1 MGGYTLLALHAFS
14 LLQGNNIGDKI
25 IPDFEYPL
33 GNNVCVT
40 DDMEDSVTPVKSS
53 SHFQCLV
60 PSNMDLHFLDI
71 RSRLSVARLPAI
83 PQVLLQLIA
92 HCESEDAGMAAL
104 AEILAN
110 DAALSARVL
119 RVATSSAYH
128 CGAHPANLERALTT
142 IGVDMV
148 RTLLITESVYQTFNE
163 TAPASSFELQA
174 FWKHAIATAI
184 TARFVAHKIG
194 YAQAEEAYLGGLLH
208 DIGRLAL
215 LAAAPE
221 EYAVNFHTHDNP
233 GLCALE
239 ERTLEI
245 THAEAGAWLLERLNL
260 DSFLADSI
268 RYHHDPLQ
276 RLVDA
281 HPLVRA
287 TAAADLIV
295 DRANAGSDDIS
306 KLEELTGI
314 PAQELQAHYK
324 SLDAQVTAI
333 ARLLGIE
340 LTQEGVAACVT
351 GSSSKAA
358 ARLSPDA
365 RLSEKVRDFIL
376 VSKATEG
383 LRKLQGMDACYRGIV
398 GAAIILF
405 DLADAIIF
413 TLAPSGGMLMPVSL
427 QEGRQRLAGLRLP
440 LHGEGIAASV
450 GRSDGVAFH
459 VPPRQPSVAEEQLLR
474 FLDTDALVAVRLGTL
489 ADSPILLGAV
499 SNGQAHHLQTR
510 LQLLRD
516 FGLQAGSAI
525 AGATQKAQVES
536 GANAAMAAD
545 FQLVSKRVAHEIS
558 NPLTV
563 IKNYLAVLNRKAG
576 SDRGIGTDLAILDE
590 EIDRIAQI
598 VNEFSSQQQLLSED
612 ESRIDAALDYA
623 RRLFQYS
630 ESVNPGVQIEYQAG
644 QSSLKVAMS
653 PRKLH
658 QILVNLIKNANEAMP
673 DGGRI
678 ALRNRGMVQRDGRD
692 FASLS
697 IEDNGPGIPAEI
709 LGRLFSPVQSTKGGA
724 HRGLGLSIVHGLV
737 SSAEGQVLCRSG
749 KAGTVFEILLPIAA
763 TTAVPVQPASQP
775 EDKK

>member
-1 MGGYTLLALHAFS
+1 
-14 LLQGNNIGDKI
+14 
-25 IPDFEYPL
+25 
-33 GNNVCVT
+33 
-40 DDMEDSVTPVKSS
+40 
-53 SHFQCLV
+53 
-60 PSNMDLHFLDI
+60 MDLHFLDI
-71 RSRLSVARLPAI
+71 RSRLSAARLPAI

-92 HCESEDAGMAAL
+92 RCESEDAGMAAL

-119 RVATSSAYH
+119 RVATSPAYH

-148 RTLLITESVYQTFNE
+148 RTLLITESVYQTFSE
-163 TAPASSFELQA
+163 TESASGFDVQA

-184 TARFVAHKIG
+184 TARFVARKIG
-194 YAQAEEAYLGGLLH
+194 YAQTEEAYLGGLLH
-208 DIGRLAL
+208 DIGRLAM

-221 EYAVNFHTHDNP
+221 QYAVGFHADDNP
-233 GLCALE
+233 ALCALE

-245 THAEAGAWLLERLNL
+245 THAEAGAWLLERMKL

-268 RYHHDPLQ
+268 RYHHDPLP

-281 HPLVRA
+281 HPLVRS

-295 DRANAGSDDIS
+295 HRAGTDSNGIAQ
-306 KLEELTGI
+306 LAELTGI
-314 PAQELQAHYK
+314 TAPALQAHYT

-333 ARLLGIE
+333 GGLLGIE
-340 LTQEGVAACVT
+340 LALEGRATTVALD
-351 GSSSKAA
+351 SSRRSAA
-358 ARLSPDA
+358 SPDI

-383 LRKLQGMDACYRGIV
+383 LHTLQGIDACYRGIV

-413 TLAPSGGMLMPVSL
+413 TRTPSGDALSPVCL
-427 QEGRQRLAGLRLP
+427 QEGRQRLAGLTLP
-440 LHGEGIAASV
+440 LDGEGIAASLT
-450 GRSDGVAFH
+450 GSDGVDFH
-459 VPPRQPSVAEEQLLR
+459 IPPRQASVAEEQLMRALN
-474 FLDTDALVAVRLGTL
+474 TDALVAVHLGPPT
-489 ADSPILLGAV
+489 DGSGILLGAI
-499 SNGQAHHLQTR
+499 SKGQARALQTR

-516 FGLQAGSAI
+516 FGLQAGIAI
-525 AGATQKAQVES
+525 ASATRKVQVES
-536 GANAAMAAD
+536 GENAAMAAD
-545 FQLVSKRVAHEIS
+545 FQLASKRIAHEIS

-563 IKNYLAVLNRKAG
+563 IRNYLAVLNRKAG
-576 SDRGIGTDLAILDE
+576 SDHGIGTDLAILDE
-590 EIDRIAQI
+590 EIDRVAQI

-612 ESRIDAALDYA
+612 ESRIDAVLDYA

-630 ESVNPGVQIEYQAG
+630 ESVNPGVQIDYQPS
-644 QSSLKVAMS
+644 QSALKAAMS

-658 QILVNLIKNANEAMP
+658 QVLVNLIKNANEAMP

-678 ALRNRGMVQRDGRD
+678 TLRNRGAVQRDGRD

-709 LGRLFSPVQSTKGGA
+709 LARLFSPVQSTKGES
-724 HRGLGLSIVHGLV
+724 HRGLGLSIVRELLAG
-737 SSAEGQVLCRSG
+737 AQGQISCRSD
-749 KAGTVFEILLPIAA
+749 KAGTAFEILLPIA
-763 TTAVPVQPASQP
+763 TAAAASLQPPSQP
-775 EDKK
+775 DEKK

>member
-1 MGGYTLLALHAFS
+1 
-14 LLQGNNIGDKI
+14 
-25 IPDFEYPL
+25 
-33 GNNVCVT
+33 
-40 DDMEDSVTPVKSS
+40 
-53 SHFQCLV
+53 
-60 PSNMDLHFLDI
+60 MDLHFLDI
-71 RSRLSVARLPAI
+71 RSRLSAARLPAI

-92 HCESEDAGMAAL
+92 RCESEDAGMAAL

-119 RVATSSAYH
+119 RVATSPAYH

-148 RTLLITESVYQTFNE
+148 RTLLITESVYQTFSE
-163 TAPASSFELQA
+163 TESASGFDVQA
-174 FWKHAIATAI
+174 FWQHAIATAI
-184 TARFVAHKIG
+184 TARFVARKIG
-194 YAQAEEAYLGGLLH
+194 YAQTEEAYLGGLLH
-208 DIGRLAL
+208 DIGRLAML
-215 LAAAPE
+215 VAAPE
-221 EYAVNFHTHDNP
+221 EYAVNFHADDNP
-233 GLCALE
+233 ALCALE

-245 THAEAGAWLLERLNL
+245 THAEAGAWLLERMNL

-268 RYHHDPLQ
+268 RYHHDPLP

-281 HPLVRA
+281 HPLVRT

-295 DRANAGSDDIS
+295 HRAGADSDGIAQ
-306 KLEELTGI
+306 LAELTGI
-314 PAQELQAHYK
+314 AAQELQAHYT

-333 ARLLGIE
+333 AGLLGIE
-340 LTQEGVAACVT
+340 LAHEGGAALPVIGPSPRT
-351 GSSSKAA
+351 APLSS
-358 ARLSPDA
+358 PGA

-413 TLAPSGGMLMPVSL
+413 TRAPSGGVLMPASL
-427 QEGRQRLAGLRLP
+427 QEGRQRLAGLGLP
-440 LHGEGIAASV
+440 LDGEGIAALL

-459 VPPRQPSVAEEQLLR
+459 IPPRQPSVAEEQLMRL
-474 FLDTDALVAVRLGTL
+474 LDTDALVALRLGTPT
-489 ADSPILLGAV
+489 DSPAILLGAV
-499 SNGQAHHLQTR
+499 SSGQARHLQTR

-516 FGLQAGSAI
+516 FGLHAGTAI
-525 AGATQKAQVES
+525 AGATQKIRVGS
-536 GANAAMAAD
+536 GADAAMAAD
-545 FQLVSKRVAHEIS
+545 FQLASKRVAHEIS

-576 SDRGIGTDLAILDE
+576 GDRGIGTDLAILDE
-590 EIDRIAQI
+590 EIDRVAQI
-598 VNEFSSQQQLLSED
+598 VTEFSSQQQLLSED

-630 ESVNPGVQIEYQAG
+630 ESVNPGVQIECQPA
-644 QSSLKVAMS
+644 QSALKVAMS

-658 QILVNLIKNANEAMP
+658 QVLVNLIKNANEAMP
-673 DGGRI
+673 SGGRI
-678 ALRNRGMVQRDGRD
+678 TLRNQGAVQRDGRD

-697 IEDNGPGIPAEI
+697 VEDNGPGIPAQI

-724 HRGLGLSIVHGLV
+724 HRGLGLSIVHELI
-737 SSAEGQVLCRSG
+737 SSAEGQISCRSD
-749 KAGTVFEILLPIAA
+749 KAGTLFEILLPVASA
-763 TTAVPVQPASQP
+763 TPKQPASQP
-775 EDKK
+775 EEKK